1 MDRRV
6 LARSSRSRYT
16 ARCDSLLRASGR
28 QPYRHVSATHVPDS
42 SPRTEPSAKARPK
55 NAIQA
60 MTLRS
65 LRLRCVVPRAV
76 LMAHPCSQPLQL
88 KPSMRATLPASRRHL
103 SSYEMCFASG
113 LVQQDIADDLFEHES
128 ADGTSLAVRR
138 SGLDRCRGQ
147 ENRLIGRWLSTD
159 VRPTRGLHANPRHKK
174 PGPRTGPVWMTLQPG
189 VVTA

>member
-1 MDRRV
+1 V
-6 LARSSRSRYT
+6 TGST
-16 ARCDSLLRASGR
+16 AA
-28 QPYRHVSATHVPDS
+28 VSTTHVRNS

-65 LRLRCVVPRAV
+65 QRLRCVVPLAV

-113 LVQQDIADDLFEHES
+113 RVQREKRSDLLNMAVRTAHLSPLCGWHSIVIEGKKTHASSGRYRSICGIAMAYTSPKPKHKKTGPANGPGLGDAS
-128 ADGTSLAVRR
+128 ACDRYGVTVNATRNATFGRTGSSLAT
-138 SGLDRCRGQ
+138 Q
-147 ENRLIGRWLSTD
+147 T
-159 VRPTRGLHANPRHKK
+159 
-174 PGPRTGPVWMTLQPG
+174 
-189 VVTA
+189 